1 MKVKFSYMSFQLD
14 EFLLENFHLDK
25 LTPPPAPRNT
35 YLIGLEKIISS
46 QQIDFVSTPGY
57 K

>member
-14 EFLLENFHLDK
+14 EFLLESFHLDK

-46 QQIDFVSTPGY
+46 QQIDFVSTPG
-57 K
+57 